1 VSTDDTSVLVTDRIE
16 TWKKINLINRDALFI
31 MRKFFSSPDEVIYMS
46 EQLVSRFVRAINRK
60 SNNLSLDV

>member
-31 MRKFFSSPDEVIYMS
+31 MRKFFSSPVEVIYMS
-46 EQLVSRFVRAINRK
+46 EQLV
-60 SNNLSLDV
+60 

>member
-31 MRKFFSSPDEVIYMS
+31 MRKFFSSPVRSNLYVGT
-46 EQLVSRFVRAINRK
+46 VSLTICSCDK
-60 SNNLSLDV
+60 SQIQ

>member
-16 TWKKINLINRDALFI
+16 TRKKINLINRDALFI

-46 EQLVSRFVRAINRK
+46 EQLV
-60 SNNLSLDV
+60 